1 MAQNLRP
8 RAQLLPHKNTPMLK
22 SNERVEEALL
32 KDLTAID
39 HELAN
44 ELSQERKLWTLRSRT
59 FIVAALDL
67 LLYCKRG
74 NIKVSACDLLKV
86 NRLDGLVQKAM
97 LSPRGSNAARVMNAY
112 LGTVPAYREQA
123 VGHQSGQCA
132 EMHRGNTLI
141 ARNLT
146 TLLEIERAEW
156 RSKKSVPL
164 LLALI
169 SGAMMSFGLFTDP
182 RSETVLQ
189 ALERDPSTFLAAMAG
204 TLGLSVTMIW
214 AELRSRRERDLMPLG
229 REIKLKLA
237 RAFQA
242 ENSQRQ
248 GHQEV

>member
-1 MAQNLRP
+1 
-8 RAQLLPHKNTPMLK
+8 MLK
-22 SNERVEEALL
+22 SNVRVEEALL

-44 ELSQERKLWTLRSRT
+44 ELSQEGKLWTLRSRT

-97 LSPRGSNAARVMNAY
+97 LSPRGSDAARVMNAY
-112 LGTVPAYREQA
+112 LGTVPAYREQT
-123 VGHQSGQCA
+123 VGHQSGQCE

-146 TLLEIERAEW
+146 TLFEIERAEW

-169 SGAMMSFGLFTDP
+169 SGAMMSFGLITDA

-189 ALERDPSTFLAAMAG
+189 ALERDPSTLLAAMAG

-229 REIKLKLA
+229 REIKLIRA

>member
-1 MAQNLRP
+1 
-8 RAQLLPHKNTPMLK
+8 MLK
-22 SNERVEEALL
+22 SNDRVEEALL

-97 LSPRGSNAARVMNAY
+97 LSPHGRNAGRVMNAY

-123 VGHQSGQCA
+123 IGHQSGQCQ
-132 EMHRGNTLI
+132 EMHRGNTLA

-189 ALERDPSTFLAAMAG
+189 TLERDPSTFLATMAG

-242 ENSQRQ
+242 ENSN
-248 GHQEV
+248 

>member
-8 RAQLLPHKNTPMLK
+8 SVQLLPHQNKPMLK
-22 SNERVEEALL
+22 SNDRVEEALL

-97 LSPRGSNAARVMNAY
+97 LSPHGHNAGRVMNAY

-123 VGHQSGQCA
+123 IGHQSGQCQ
-132 EMHRGNTLI
+132 EMHRGNTLA

-169 SGAMMSFGLFTDP
+169 SGALMSCGLFHEQP
-182 RSETVLQ
+182 NESLLQ
-189 ALERDPSTFLAAMAG
+189 SFDRDPTTIMLSLAG
-204 TLGLSVTMIW
+204 TLGLGIAMIW
-214 AELRSRRERDLMPLG
+214 ADHRSRRERGLMPLG
-229 REIKLKLA
+229 REIRLKLA
-237 RAFQA
+237 KAFQA
-242 ENSQRQ
+242 DRNQIEQ
-248 GHQEV
+248 HQEA

>member
-8 RAQLLPHKNTPMLK
+8 RVQLLPHKNTPMLK

-39 HELAN
+39 HDLAN

-67 LLYCKRG
+67 LLYCRRA
-74 NIKVSACDLLKV
+74 NLKVTARDLLKI

-123 VGHQSGQCA
+123 IGHQSGQCA
-132 EMHRGNTLI
+132 GMHRGNTLI

-189 ALERDPSTFLAAMAG
+189 ALERDPSTFFAAMAG

-237 RAFQA
+237 RAFQV